1 MPGDTTGEIS
11 GTTAYEIR
19 IRSELDDAW
28 ADWFAGPARLSRDGG
43 DTVLVGMLDQPA
55 LHAALRRIRDLGLP
69 LISVCMVSAGHP
81 APGATATSPE
91 DSQ

>member
-28 ADWFAGPARLSRDGG
+28 ADWFGGSCAPVSR
-43 DTVLVGMLDQPA
+43 
-55 LHAALRRIRDLGLP
+55 RR
-69 LISVCMVSAGHP
+69 
-81 APGATATSPE
+81 
-91 DSQ
+91 